1 MRTEFDRQKI
11 ALAITVQ
18 YITVQYITVQ
28 YITVQYITVQYITG
42 GKLVI
47 EQR

>member
-18 YITVQYITVQ
+18 YITVQYIT
-28 YITVQYITVQYITG
+28 G